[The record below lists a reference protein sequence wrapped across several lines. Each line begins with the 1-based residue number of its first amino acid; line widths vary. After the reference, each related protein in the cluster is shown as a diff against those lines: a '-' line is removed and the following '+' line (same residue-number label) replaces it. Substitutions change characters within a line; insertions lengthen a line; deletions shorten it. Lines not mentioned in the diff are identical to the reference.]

1 MNAAVVDASV
11 LFDALL
17 PGPRRPVA
25 RQAIDPYTRLVA
37 PEHLRLEVAQVLR
50 RYARDDL
57 SEVTAA
63 AVLRTLREL
72 EIDIVPTVDLLPRV
86 WELRGGLTCYDAAYL
101 AAGEL
106 RAVPLLTRD
115 SALLAHADRARCPV
129 IAVG

>member
-1 MNAAVVDASV
+1 M
-11 LFDALL
+11 
-17 PGPRRPVA
+17 
-25 RQAIDPYTRLVA
+25 LVA